1 MLSRF
6 VCIGPVGRA
15 LRASRSDPPC
25 GSHGVLAPPRSA
37 RGAFKTALAI
47 AAAGFLSLGS
57 ARAGSVTG
65 ADWVVRFNLPDQTT
79 SYKSVGPDEFV
90 IRDAWLAR
98 IDALQKGDWACLS
111 TYTFSGPSE
120 SVGAAGPILGAVS
133 NALARGASVGFVA
146 GYSVDVASNYW
157 PGCSLKSL
165 SSRKSNPLKLSR
177 APSGGIMHDKL
188 GVFWYKSRK
197 ERWVLSGSWNY
208 TGGASSQQW
217 NILAEIRNERL
228 AAAVSNELSQM
239 LGGLFHAN
247 PAKSHAPDGTRFRL
261 TGAAAD
267 SWVRFAPYPDG
278 AYGGDNALR
287 DITNAIAAATT
298 DIYFSLNKLTRADV
312 VDQLVRACNR
322 GVTVHGVIPKSDRL
336 VPADDSYAAYTNLL
350 HSAAYTTANRV
361 RLYDA
366 YYAADHASYDNNNRD
381 LVHTKYMVIDPLG
394 ARPLVIHGSANWTAS
409 ALVYT
414 SANDENV
421 LFLSHPGIAAAFLAQ
436 FAAETD
442 GLSPRL
448 LSVAPRKGGVLDI
461 AYWLPPLPAASL
473 PKSLAV
479 SPDVLSTRWT
489 PLAALSNAPGA
500 HVLTIPASTAPARFF
515 RLQ

>member
-1 MLSRF
+1 MRPLPR
-6 VCIGPVGRA
+6 GPHGA
-15 LRASRSDPPC
+15 LGGALAFA
-25 GSHGVLAPPRSA
+25 VAAFLALAP
-37 RGAFKTALAI
+37 
-47 AAAGFLSLGS
+47 

-65 ADWVVRFNLPDQTT
+65 ADWIVRFNLPDQTT
-79 SYKSVGPDEFV
+79 SYKTIGPDEFV

-98 IDALQKGDWACLS
+98 IDALQKGDWGCLS

-120 SVGAAGPILGAVS
+120 SAGAAGPILAAVS
-133 NALARGASVGFVA
+133 NALARGAKVGFVA
-146 GYSVDVASNYW
+146 AYSVDVSSNYW
-157 PGCSLKSL
+157 PGCSLKRL
-165 SSRKSNPLKLSR
+165 ASRKSNPLKLSR

-188 GVFWYKSRK
+188 GVFWYKASK

-217 NILAEIRNERL
+217 NILAEIRNDAL

-239 LGGLFHAN
+239 LAGHFHADN
-247 PAKSHAPDGTRFRL
+247 AKSHAPDNTRFRL
-261 TGAAAD
+261 ASASAD

-278 AYGGDNALR
+278 TYGGDNALR
-287 DITNAIAAATT
+287 DITNAIAAATN
-298 DIYFSLNKLTRADV
+298 DIYFSLNKLTRQDV
-312 VDQLVRACNR
+312 VDQLIRACNR

-336 VPADDSYAAYTNLL
+336 VPSDDSYPMYTNLL
-350 HSAAYTTANRV
+350 HSGAYTTANRV

-366 YYAADHASYDNNNRD
+366 WYDAGRTSRDGNNRD

-409 ALVYT
+409 ALVLT
-414 SANDENV
+414 SANDENI
-421 LFLSHPGIAAAFLAQ
+421 LFLSHPGLAAAFLEQ

-442 GLSPRL
+442 GMNPQLLAIAPGKTNLSL
-448 LSVAPRKGGVLDI
+448 

-473 PKSLAV
+473 PANLAA
-479 SPDVLSTRWT
+479 SPDLSTPRWTVQT
-489 PLAALSNAPGA
+489 PLARTPGTHTLTLPAPTNA
-500 HVLTIPASTAPARFF
+500 ARFF

>member
-1 MLSRF
+1 MTDARRMASGGAGERTDGIDSIGRIVVF
-6 VCIGPVGRA
+6 V
-15 LRASRSDPPC
+15 
-25 GSHGVLAPPRSA
+25 
-37 RGAFKTALAI
+37 FLAI
-47 AAAGFLSLGS
+47 LAVVPPSS
-57 ARAGSVTG
+57 RAGSVTG
-65 ADWVVRFNLPDQTT
+65 ADWIVRFNLPDQTT
-79 SYKSVGPDEFV
+79 SYKTIGTDEFLL
-90 IRDAWLAR
+90 RDAWIAR

-111 TYTFSGPSE
+111 TYTFSGPSG
-120 SVGAAGPILGAVS
+120 SVGAAGPILAAVS
-133 NALARGASVGFVA
+133 NALARGAGVGFVA
-146 GYSVDVASNYW
+146 AYGIDVASNYW

-165 SSRKSNPLKLSR
+165 AARKGNPLKLSR

-217 NILAEIRNERL
+217 NILAEIRNDKL

-239 LGGLFHAN
+239 LAGHFHADKE
-247 PAKSHAPDGTRFRL
+247 KSHAPDNTRFRL
-261 TGAAAD
+261 ASGPAD

-312 VDQLVRACNR
+312 VDQLIRACNR

-336 VPADDSYAAYTNLL
+336 VPSDDSYAMYTNLL
-350 HSAAYTTANRV
+350 RSSAYTTANRV
-361 RLYDA
+361 RLFDA
-366 YYAADHASYDNNNRD
+366 WYAADRTSYDNNNRD

-414 SANDENV
+414 AANDENV
-421 LFLSHPGIAAAFLAQ
+421 LFLSDPGIAAAFLAQ
-436 FAAETD
+436 FQAETD
-442 GLSPRL
+442 GLDPRL
-448 LSVAPRKGGVLDI
+448 LSFVPGKSTLTFT
-461 AYWLPPLPAASL
+461 YWLPPLPATFLPSALVAS
-473 PKSLAV
+473 PSL
-479 SPDVLSTRWT
+479 
-489 PLAALSNAPGA
+489 
-500 HVLTIPASTAPARFF
+500 TAPSWTRIQSLSASPGTHTLSVPATTNAGRFF
-515 RLQ
+515 RLR

>member
-1 MLSRF
+1 MTDTQRTALF
-6 VCIGPVGRA
+6 VFAVVA
-15 LRASRSDPPC
+15 FLA
-25 GSHGVLAPPRSA
+25 LAP
-37 RGAFKTALAI
+37 
-47 AAAGFLSLGS
+47 
-57 ARAGSVTG
+57 ARAGTVTG
-65 ADWVVRFNLPDQTT
+65 ADWIVRFNLPDQTT
-79 SYKSVGPDEFV
+79 SYKTIGPDEFV

-98 IDALQKGDWACLS
+98 IDALKKGDWACLS

-120 SVGAAGPILGAVS
+120 SSGAAGPILGAIS

-146 GYSVDVASNYW
+146 AYGVDVASNYW

-165 SSRKSNPLKLSR
+165 SSRKTNPLKLSR

-188 GVFWYKSRK
+188 GVFWYKTTK

-217 NILAEIRNERL
+217 NILTEIRNDAL

-239 LGGLFHAN
+239 LAGHFHSDKD
-247 PAKSHAPDGTRFRL
+247 KSHAPDNTRFRL
-261 TGAAAD
+261 ASAPAD

-287 DITNAIAAATT
+287 DITNAIAGATT
-298 DIYFSLNKLTRADV
+298 DIYFSLNKLTRQDV

-336 VPADDSYAAYTNLL
+336 YPGSDSYAMYTNLL
-350 HSAAYTTANRV
+350 YSPAYTTANRV

-366 YYAADHASYDNNNRD
+366 YYAADRTSYDNNNRD

-394 ARPLVIHGSANWTAS
+394 AKPLVIHGSANWTAS
-409 ALVYT
+409 ALVLT

-421 LFLSHPGIAAAFLAQ
+421 LFLSHPGIASAFLAQ

-442 GLSPRL
+442 GLNPLL
-448 LSVAPRKGGVLDI
+448 LSMAPAKGGALSI
-461 AYWLPPLPAASL
+461 SYWLPPLPAASL
-473 PKSLAV
+473 PKSLAA
-479 SPDVLSTRWT
+479 SPSLALPSWT
-489 PLAALSNAPGA
+489 PLATLAASPGT
-500 HVLTIPASTAPARFF
+500 HVLSIPATTNSARFF

>member
-1 MLSRF
+1 MTDARKNPSGGGCERID
-6 VCIGPVGRA
+6 CIGLFEKIV
-15 LRASRSDPPC
+15 
-25 GSHGVLAPPRSA
+25 V
-37 RGAFKTALAI
+37 FVFLAI
-47 AAAGFLSLGS
+47 LSAGPPS
-57 ARAGSVTG
+57 ARAGTVTG
-65 ADWVVRFNLPDQTT
+65 ADWIVRFNLPDQTT
-79 SYKSVGPDEFV
+79 SYKTVGPDEFV

-98 IDALQKGDWACLS
+98 IDALKKGDWACLS

-120 SVGAAGPILGAVS
+120 SAGAAGPILGAIS

-146 GYSVDVASNYW
+146 ANGVDVASNFW

-188 GVFWYKSRK
+188 GVFWYKTSK

-217 NILAEIRNERL
+217 NILAEIRNDKL

-261 TGAAAD
+261 SGAKAD

-298 DIYFSLNKLTRADV
+298 DIYFSLNKLTRQDV

-336 VPADDSYAAYTNLL
+336 YPGSDSYAMYTNLL
-350 HSAAYTTANRV
+350 HSPAYTTANRV
-361 RLYDA
+361 LLYDA
-366 YYAADHASYDNNNRD
+366 FYAADRTSYDNNNRD

-394 ARPLVIHGSANWTAS
+394 PKPLVIHGSANWTAS
-409 ALVYT
+409 ALVLT

-442 GLSPRL
+442 GMNPRL
-448 LSVAPRKGGVLDI
+448 LSMAPRKDGALDI
-461 AYWLPPLPAASL
+461 AYWLPPLPVASL
-473 PKSLAV
+473 PKSLAASPSLASPKWVAV
-479 SPDVLSTRWT
+479 SNLTAT
-489 PLAALSNAPGA
+489 PGTHTLA
-500 HVLTIPASTAPARFF
+500 IPAATNAARYF

>member
-1 MLSRF
+1 MTDTQRTALF
-6 VCIGPVGRA
+6 VFAVVA
-15 LRASRSDPPC
+15 FLA
-25 GSHGVLAPPRSA
+25 LAP
-37 RGAFKTALAI
+37 
-47 AAAGFLSLGS
+47 
-57 ARAGSVTG
+57 ARAGTVTG
-65 ADWVVRFNLPDQTT
+65 ADWIVRFNLPDQTT
-79 SYKSVGPDEFV
+79 SYKTIGPDEFV

-98 IDALQKGDWACLS
+98 IDALKKGDWACLS

-120 SVGAAGPILGAVS
+120 SSGAAGPILGGIS

-146 GYSVDVASNYW
+146 AYGVDVASNYW

-165 SSRKSNPLKLSR
+165 SSRKTNPLKLSR

-188 GVFWYKSRK
+188 GVFWYKTAK

-217 NILAEIRNERL
+217 NILAEIRNDKL
-228 AAAVSNELSQM
+228 ATAVSNELSQM

-247 PAKSHAPDGTRFRL
+247 PAKSHDPDNTRFRL
-261 TGAAAD
+261 SGASRD
-267 SWVRFAPYPDG
+267 SWVRFSPYPDG

-298 DIYFSLNKLTRADV
+298 DIYFSLNKLTRQDV
-312 VDQLVRACNR
+312 VDQLIRACNR

-336 VPADDSYAAYTNLL
+336 YPGSDSYAMYTNLL
-350 HSAAYTTANRV
+350 YSPAYTTANRV

-366 YYAADHASYDNNNRD
+366 WYAADRASYDNNNRD

-394 ARPLVIHGSANWTAS
+394 AKPLVIHGSANWTAS
-409 ALVYT
+409 ALVLT

-421 LFLSHPGIAAAFLAQ
+421 LFLSHPGIASAFLAQ

-442 GLSPRL
+442 GLNPLLLALSPAQGRL
-448 LSVAPRKGGVLDI
+448 AVT
-461 AYWLPPLPAASL
+461 YWLPPLPAASL
-473 PKSLAV
+473 PTVLAASPSLAQ
-479 SPDVLSTRWT
+479 PRWT
-489 PLAALSNAPGA
+489 PLANLASAPGTNTLS
-500 HVLTIPASTAPARFF
+500 VPMPTNSARFL